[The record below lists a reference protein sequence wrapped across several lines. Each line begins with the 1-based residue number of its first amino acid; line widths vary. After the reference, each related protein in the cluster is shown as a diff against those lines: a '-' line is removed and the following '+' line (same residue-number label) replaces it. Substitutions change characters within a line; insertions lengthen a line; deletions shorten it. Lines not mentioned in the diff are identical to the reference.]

1 MSLQTDYME
10 SGLGAEEYIRT
21 IWAETEL
28 TEDMLVDVDLG
39 YFDARDIE
47 RTVNAAI
54 NDGPATQTRKDFYKM
69 LVFDYVSQDS
79 GSVIE
84 RYCLDFGN
92 LDGDE
97 SSKREMLANMFTRVL
112 RGELVATEQHR
123 LPEEANTVLSQRGV
137 NPWQARLDK
146 LIALELGLR
155 R

>member
-39 YFDARDIE
+39 YFRTEIFARQSFQ
-47 RTVNAAI
+47 A
-54 NDGPATQTRKDFYKM
+54 G
-69 LVFDYVSQDS
+69 
-79 GSVIE
+79 
-84 RYCLDFGN
+84 
-92 LDGDE
+92 
-97 SSKREMLANMFTRVL
+97 SKREMLANMFTRVL
-112 RGELVATEQHR
+112 RGELVATVQHR